1 MYTSKNRFLLNKP
14 EIEIFVD
21 VHVEERVQV
30 DKVLVRVVLQGV
42 FDDGTVQPLVQL
54 RRTDGVVNVTLQP
67 RRCQWHMRLQVH

>member
-54 RRTDGVVNVTLQP
+54 RRTDGVLNYALQ
-67 RRCQWHMRLQVH
+67 M